1 MNTLK
6 THVCTILRCCI
17 IMAIIAIMHTPTLLA
32 DNYNAT
38 TPLPDSLITEDDRSK
53 AEKKMQETI
62 VKLLEAWQRQRQ
74 REQER

>member
-17 IMAIIAIMHTPTLLA
+17 IMAIVAIMHTPTLLA

-38 TPLPDSLITEDDRSK
+38 TPLPDSLITEDKVYELTFTD
-53 AEKKMQETI
+53 METAKRI
-62 VKLLEAWQRQRQ
+62 IEGELIINTLYFD
-74 REQER
+74 